1 VQEAYKNSSISVCS
15 SRFEGFGLVIIEA
28 MSCGLPVV
36 SFDCPWGPGS
46 IISDSQ
52 DGVIVENGNIDKL
65 AESLIG
71 LMGNE
76 QLRMQMASQ
85 AVLNAQRFQL
95 DRIALRWKSLF
106 EFVVTA

>member
-1 VQEAYKNSSISVCS
+1 
-15 SRFEGFGLVIIEA
+15 
-28 MSCGLPVV
+28 LPVV

-46 IISDSQ
+46 IIANSH
-52 DGVIVENGNIDKL
+52 DGILVENGNIDKL
-65 AESLIG
+65 AEGMINLIE
-71 LMGNE
+71 ND

-106 EFVVTA
+106 ESVVTA